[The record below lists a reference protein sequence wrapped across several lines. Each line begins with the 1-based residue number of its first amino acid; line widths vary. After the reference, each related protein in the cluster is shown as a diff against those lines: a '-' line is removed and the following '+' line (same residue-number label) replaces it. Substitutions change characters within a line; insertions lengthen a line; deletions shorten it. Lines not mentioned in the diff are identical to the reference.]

1 MTEAQ
6 ENELADMIT
15 DVAISYANGHAT
27 DFRIAAKA
35 AIAFVTMPSTPAATW
50 REKGE
55 PDPHGTHYDCERASL
70 TLGSLTDDE
79 LANGAFMN
87 YDARLSIQDML
98 HPKPGQHMPIVW
110 MTAVKD
116 RIRWLSRALVKA
128 QAAQTKTEPQ

>member
-15 DVAISYANGHAT
+15 DVAISYANGHPT

-35 AIAFVTMPSTPAATW
+35 AIAFVNMPSTSAATW
-50 REKGE
+50 RDNGE
-55 PDPHGTHYDCERASL
+55 PDPHGKHYDCERAAL
-70 TLGSLTDDE
+70 TLGSLADDE

-98 HPKPGQHMPIVW
+98 NPKPGQHMPIVW

-128 QAAQTKTEPQ
+128 QAAQTKLEPQ